1 MTAAVMIPRVNTSSS
16 SCPESIEFTEAIKDS
31 PRFRAALAQHMQH
44 FSRLESRLIEIQKHV
59 TNMMEHSRN
68 YVSTFYKLTASI
80 NQMSD
85 ETFSGNILAQNTLHS
100 LSDACGRTVSL
111 MKDFHE
117 QSSMGLYS
125 LINAFLKT
133 ELVKVQEARV
143 HFDSMSNSMDEALSR
158 NAASTRARPS
168 DAADGRNALTA
179 VGACFAHTT
188 MDYVAQINIAHAQKD
203 HLIVEA
209 LWSFVRETSSYF
221 SRGHAVFDE
230 WTAQDNGAVADSIT
244 ALSAKSRLVQRKM
257 QDIHSLVPKEM
268 FQHFSGMPPDP
279 DVMME
284 GYLYKRSSNA
294 FKTWNRRWFQI
305 KDNKLLYSHRTA
317 ESEEP
322 TVMEEN
328 LMLCLVRPA
337 PPSID
342 RVGCFEL
349 VTPTRSH
356 LLQAD
361 SEALCNDW
369 MRALQRTILA
379 LHESDDAARPSSSG
393 KSDGRSVTAPV
404 GGASRVGG
412 APSLTVSDAAT
423 TFEQIRRVP
432 GNERCADCGSEQP
445 KWVSINLGVVLC
457 IECSGV
463 HRSLGVQTSKV
474 RSLTMDSIDPELRDV
489 LLSLGNSQV
498 NAIYLAHLPKKDIV
512 PAPATDNSSR
522 QIREAWIK
530 AKYVERRFAVPS
542 SDRAR
547 TNAMVR
553 KEHLLSRNR
562 VGNVSG
568 KRGLRSSSSVDVIDA
583 DALSNGVVK
592 TGVRSK
598 RLSSC
603 GSDPSL
609 SNCDFAVESTD
620 WDIVSECAR
629 CGDVLGLL
637 RSLAGGADINSAR
650 SGTTALHIATK
661 NGQTAAVEFLLL
673 NGAKINVL
681 DDKLNTPLHL
691 AAAKGNTLQVC
702 QLLKRGADKSLK
714 NADGVTPLEIAVEG
728 KHADIVTL
736 FRVHTMRDEFNEEFN
751 NPMDDTVDSVISDI
765 TRKAAV
771 SKSSSG

>member
-1 MTAAVMIPRVNTSSS
+1 MSE
-16 SCPESIEFTEAIKDS
+16 ES
-31 PRFRAALAQHMQH
+31 
-44 FSRLESRLIEIQKHV
+44 
-59 TNMMEHSRN
+59 
-68 YVSTFYKLTASI
+68 
-80 NQMSD
+80 
-85 ETFSGNILAQNTLHS
+85 FSGNVLAQKTLNS
-100 LSDACGRTVSL
+100 LSEACGRTVSL
-111 MKDFHE
+111 MRDYHE
-117 QSSMGLYS
+117 QSCTNLYGLIAS
-125 LINAFLKT
+125 

-143 HFDSMSNSMDEALSR
+143 HFDSMSTSMDEALSR
-158 NAASTRARPS
+158 NAASTRTRPS

-188 MDYVAQINIAHAQKD
+188 LDYVAQINIAHAQKD
-203 HLIVEA
+203 HLIIDA
-209 LWSFVRETSSYF
+209 LWSFIRETSSYF
-221 SRGHAVFDE
+221 SRGHAVFDD
-230 WTAQDNGAVADSIT
+230 WTAHDDGAVSDSIT
-244 ALSAKSRLVQRKM
+244 ALSAKSKLIQRKM

-337 PPSID
+337 PASVD

-379 LHESDDAARPSSSG
+379 LHESDDVSRPSSSS
-393 KSDGRSVTAPV
+393 KSDTRKTAAPANSNSTSVSSP
-404 GGASRVGG
+404 
-412 APSLTVSDAAT
+412 TVSDVTT

-498 NAIYLAHLPKKDIV
+498 NAIYLAHLPDKNIV
-512 PAPATDNSSR
+512 PPPAVDTSSR
-522 QIREAWIK
+522 QVREAWIK
-530 AKYVERRFAVPS
+530 AKYVERRFAVS
-542 SDRAR
+542 SCDRAR
-547 TNAMVR
+547 SNAIVR
-553 KEHLLSRNR
+553 KEHLLARHRPSTSS
-562 VGNVSG
+562 VGSG
-568 KRGLRSSSSVDVIDA
+568 VLRSSSYEDSLDTNKDTN
-583 DALSNGVVK
+583 DEMGKCLNGM
-592 TGVRSK
+592 RPK

-609 SNCDFAVESTD
+609 AKFESTD
-620 WDIVSECAR
+620 WEVISECAR

-637 RSLAGGADINSAR
+637 RSLAAGADINCGR

-681 DDKLNTPLHL
+681 DEKLNTPLHL
-691 AAAKGNTLQVC
+691 AAAEGNTLQVC

-765 TRKAAV
+765 TRRAAV
-771 SKSSSG
+771 SRSSE

>member
-1 MTAAVMIPRVNTSSS
+1 MERKHTVEVLGKLNLTAS
-16 SCPESIEFTEAIKDS
+16 
-31 PRFRAALAQHMQH
+31 
-44 FSRLESRLIEIQKHV
+44 
-59 TNMMEHSRN
+59 
-68 YVSTFYKLTASI
+68 STFYCFEGIPDTPAIKVYGRINTPTISTNSLAPISKKLSNVSTGSKKSTMSLLGGFSYLSGDSPLPDRPRSKSI
-80 NQMSD
+80 PNDCGQPERSD
-85 ETFSGNILAQNTLHS
+85 SW
-100 LSDACGRTVSL
+100 
-111 MKDFHE
+111 KDVT
-117 QSSMGLYS
+117 
-125 LINAFLKT
+125 K
-133 ELVKVQEARV
+133 
-143 HFDSMSNSMDEALSR
+143 
-158 NAASTRARPS
+158 
-168 DAADGRNALTA
+168 AD
-179 VGACFAHTT
+179 
-188 MDYVAQINIAHAQKD
+188 
-203 HLIVEA
+203 
-209 LWSFVRETSSYF
+209 
-221 SRGHAVFDE
+221 
-230 WTAQDNGAVADSIT
+230 
-244 ALSAKSRLVQRKM
+244 KSRAKYKLRRRPGMKIVPRKKESA
-257 QDIHSLVPKEM
+257 QFYTTTDEVIPIHLPQSEM

-305 KDNKLLYSHRTA
+305 KDNKL
-317 ESEEP
+317 
-322 TVMEEN
+322 
-328 LMLCLVRPA
+328 
-337 PPSID
+337 
-342 RVGCFEL
+342 
-349 VTPTRSH
+349 
-356 LLQAD
+356 
-361 SEALCNDW
+361 
-369 MRALQRTILA
+369 
-379 LHESDDAARPSSSG
+379 AARPSSSS
-393 KSDGRSVTAPV
+393 KSDNRSVTAPV
-404 GGASRVGG
+404 GGVPHIG
-412 APSLTVSDAAT
+412 AVSSPTVSDSAT

-498 NAIYLAHLPKKDIV
+498 NAIYLAHLPDKDVV
-512 PAPATDNSSR
+512 PPPATDNSSR

-530 AKYVERRFAVPS
+530 AKYVERRFAVSS

-547 TNAMVR
+547 SNAMVR
-553 KEHLLSRNR
+553 KEHLLSRHR
-562 VGNVSG
+562 LNVCSPGSG
-568 KRGLRSSSSVDVIDA
+568 VPRSASYVDVMDA
-583 DALSNGVVK
+583 DSVRDGEINAGVNGI
-592 TGVRSK
+592 RLK

-609 SNCDFAVESTD
+609 AKCDFSVESND
-620 WDIVSECAR
+620 RDIISESAR

-765 TRKAAV
+765 TRKAAEATDCEHIG
-771 SKSSSG
+771 KKN

>member
-1 MTAAVMIPRVNTSSS
+1 MK
-16 SCPESIEFTEAIKDS
+16 E
-31 PRFRAALAQHMQH
+31 
-44 FSRLESRLIEIQKHV
+44 
-59 TNMMEHSRN
+59 
-68 YVSTFYKLTASI
+68 
-80 NQMSD
+80 NQ
-85 ETFSGNILAQNTLHS
+85 
-100 LSDACGRTVSL
+100 
-111 MKDFHE
+111 
-117 QSSMGLYS
+117 
-125 LINAFLKT
+125 
-133 ELVKVQEARV
+133 
-143 HFDSMSNSMDEALSR
+143 
-158 NAASTRARPS
+158 
-168 DAADGRNALTA
+168 
-179 VGACFAHTT
+179 TT
-188 MDYVAQINIAHAQKD
+188 CHDQ
-203 HLIVEA
+203 
-209 LWSFVRETSSYF
+209 
-221 SRGHAVFDE
+221 
-230 WTAQDNGAVADSIT
+230 
-244 ALSAKSRLVQRKM
+244 
-257 QDIHSLVPKEM
+257 
-268 FQHFSGMPPDP
+268 
-279 DVMME
+279 
-284 GYLYKRSSNA
+284 
-294 FKTWNRRWFQI
+294 
-305 KDNKLLYSHRTA
+305 
-317 ESEEP
+317 
-322 TVMEEN
+322 
-328 LMLCLVRPA
+328 
-337 PPSID
+337 
-342 RVGCFEL
+342 
-349 VTPTRSH
+349 SH

-379 LHESDDAARPSSSG
+379 LHESDDVMNFLTAARPSSSG
-393 KSDGRSVTAPV
+393 KSDGRSVTAPA
-404 GGASRVGG
+404 GGSSRVGG

-568 KRGLRSSSSVDVIDA
+568 KRGLIIGSR
-583 DALSNGVVK
+583 L
-592 TGVRSK
+592 K

-609 SNCDFAVESTD
+609 SNCDFSTD

-661 NGQTAAVEFLLL
+661 NELTLVSLLL
-673 NGAKINVL
+673 FILEGNCKNL
-681 DDKLNTPLHL
+681 MLNPFR
-691 AAAKGNTLQVC
+691 QVC

-736 FRVHTMRDEFNEEFN
+736 FRVHSMRDEFNEEFN

>member
-1 MTAAVMIPRVNTSSS
+1 LFAWTGNIPNDCSERFHY
-16 SCPESIEFTEAIKDS
+16 PRDS
-31 PRFRAALAQHMQH
+31 PRFRASLAHHMLY
-44 FSRLESRLIEIQKHV
+44 FSRLESRLNEIQKHV
-59 TNMMEHSRN
+59 ANMMEYSKN
-68 YVSTFYKLTASI
+68 YVATFYKLTVSI
-80 NQMSD
+80 NQLCD
-85 ETFSGNILAQNTLHS
+85 ESFTGNVLAQSTLHS
-100 LSDACGRTVSL
+100 LSDACGRIVSL
-111 MKDFHE
+111 AKDFHE
-117 QSSMGLYS
+117 QSCMLLFPSI
-125 LINAFLKT
+125 LIFSD
-133 ELVKVQEARV
+133 LVRVQEARA
-143 HFDSMSNSMDEALSR
+143 HFDSMSTSMDEALSR
-158 NAASTRARPS
+158 NAASTRTRPS
-168 DAADGRNALTA
+168 DAVEGRNALTA

-188 MDYVAQINIAHAQKD
+188 LDYVAQINIVHALKD
-203 HLIVEA
+203 HLIIDA
-209 LWSFVRETSSYF
+209 LWSFIRESSSYF

-230 WTAQDNGAVADSIT
+230 WTAVDNGAVADSIA
-244 ALSAKSRLVQRKM
+244 ALTAKSRLVQRKM

-268 FQHFSGMPPDP
+268 FQHFSGMSPDP

-305 KDNKLLYSHRTA
+305 KDNKLLYSHRSA
-317 ESEEP
+317 ESEQP

-337 PPSID
+337 PPSVE

-349 VTPTRSH
+349 ITPTRSH

-361 SEALCNDW
+361 SESLCNDW

-379 LHESDDAARPSSSG
+379 LHESDDVIRPSSSAKPG
-393 KSDGRSVTAPV
+393 NNRD
-404 GGASRVGG
+404 
-412 APSLTVSDAAT
+412 VSDVSGSSSADLCSFSVPDATT

-432 GNERCADCGSEQP
+432 GNERCADCGSDQP

-463 HRSLGVQTSKV
+463 HRSFGVQISKI
-474 RSLTMDSIDPELRDV
+474 RSLTMDSIEPELRDV

-498 NAIYLAHLPKKDIV
+498 NAIYLAHLPEKNVV
-512 PAPATDNSSR
+512 PPPASESSIF

-530 AKYVERRFAVPS
+530 AKYVERRFAIS
-542 SDRAR
+542 CSERAR
-547 TNAMVR
+547 SSAAIRN
-553 KEHLLSRNR
+553 EHLARHRISICGL
-562 VGNVSG
+562 VGS
-568 KRGLRSSSSVDVIDA
+568 
-583 DALSNGVVK
+583 
-592 TGVRSK
+592 TGDSLLIQLK

-603 GSDPSL
+603 GSDPI
-609 SNCDFAVESTD
+609 ESTD
-620 WDIVSECAR
+620 WDTISEASR

-637 RSLAGGADINSAR
+637 QSFASGADINCDLN
-650 SGTTALHIATK
+650 GTTALHIATK

-681 DDKLNTPLHL
+681 DDKLCTPLHL
-691 AAAKGNTLQVC
+691 AAAEGNTLQVC

-714 NADGVTPLEIAVEG
+714 NADGVTPLEIAVER

-736 FRVHTMRDEFNEEFN
+736 NFYCSVFYFFLSFNEEFN

-771 SKSSSG
+771 TASQLQESLQACSGTCVLKL